1 MEGIFKLN
9 FIVIG
14 LFLILEITNGYV
26 YMIHEKKI
34 KAIYSDNLRIYYVVR
49 ALKRLTIYEN
59 NIYYLY
65 YKMIY

>member
-1 MEGIFKLN
+1 MVN
-9 FIVIG
+9 
-14 LFLILEITNGYV
+14 
-26 YMIHEKKI
+26 MIHEKKI
-34 KAIYSDNLRIYYVVR
+34 KAIYSDNLRIYHVMR